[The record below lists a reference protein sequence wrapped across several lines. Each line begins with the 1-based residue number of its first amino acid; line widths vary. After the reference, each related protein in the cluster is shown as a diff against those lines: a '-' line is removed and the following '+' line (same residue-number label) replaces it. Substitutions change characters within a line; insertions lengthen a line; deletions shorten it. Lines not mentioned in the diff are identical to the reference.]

1 MGIWYEKCDMCGEL
15 FDLAVMV
22 RYRGYD
28 RNTGEPEP
36 DNIWRWV
43 DKKCHAWAEKY
54 GQDLADE
61 HNRINS

>member
-1 MGIWYEKCDMCGEL
+1 MCGEL